1 MKGHKKHGSHPH
13 DKHAAMPQFN
23 EGHWEKK
30 YDDTMVADG
39 KYSSGE
45 MNQCE
50 EYKKDV
56 DGLANYCKKHK
67 AKH

>member
-1 MKGHKKHGSHPH
+1 MAHSKE
-13 DKHAAMPQFN
+13 AMAKMNGTGKFK
-23 EGHWEKK
+23 EGHWEKP

-56 DGLANYCKKHK
+56 DGLAKYAKSHK

>member
-1 MKGHKKHGSHPH
+1 
-13 DKHAAMPQFN
+13 
-23 EGHWEKK
+23 
-30 YDDTMVADG
+30 MVADG

>member
-1 MKGHKKHGSHPH
+1 MAHSKESMAQKPGAMK
-13 DKHAAMPQFN
+13 QFN

-30 YDDTMVADG
+30 ESDVSLG
-39 KYSSGE
+39 GSRYSSGE
-45 MNQCE
+45 MNQAE

-56 DGLANYCKKHK
+56 DDLSGYLKKHK

>member
-1 MKGHKKHGSHPH
+1 MAHSKEAHG
-13 DKHAAMPQFN
+13 KHAAMPQFN
-23 EGHWEKK
+23 KGHWEKK
-30 YDDTMVADG
+30 MDDCMLADG

-45 MNQCE
+45 MNQAE

-56 DGLANYCKKHK
+56 DALASYAKKHK

>member
-1 MKGHKKHGSHPH
+1 MAHSKESMAQMPGAMKK
-13 DKHAAMPQFN
+13 FN

-30 YDDTMVADG
+30 ESDVAVG
-39 KYSSGE
+39 GSRYSSGE
-45 MNQCE
+45 MNQGE

-56 DGLANYCKKHK
+56 DGLAHYVKKHK